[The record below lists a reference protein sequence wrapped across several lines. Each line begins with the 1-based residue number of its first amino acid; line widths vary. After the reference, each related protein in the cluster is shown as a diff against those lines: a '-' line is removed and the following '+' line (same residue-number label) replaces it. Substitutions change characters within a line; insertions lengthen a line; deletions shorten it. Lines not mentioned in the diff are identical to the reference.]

1 MSMKSTA
8 DLIVTQLAAITSPA
22 APSKVQKVPSQHG
35 DDRPRNPM
43 TNDCWINLEATGQD
57 RSDEPNKSSLRA
69 YTFVVHYWY
78 SSKKWDLGDTAD
90 IQMDM
95 ADALFD
101 KLVHNTLAGNARIGI
116 AYDDM
121 DTLTFEG
128 GEDDDT
134 TYVVRLPFT
143 VWRQE

>member
-1 MSMKSTA
+1 MSMKACA
-8 DLIVTQLAAITSPA
+8 DLFITELKTITSPA
-22 APSKVQKVPSQHG
+22 VPSAVLKVPSQHG
-35 DDRPRNPM
+35 DDRPKKNA
-43 TNDCWINLEATGQD
+43 TCWINLEPNMQD
-57 RSDEPNKSSLRA
+57 RSDEANQSSLRQYGFIA
-69 YTFVVHYWY
+69 HYWY
-78 SSKKWDLGDTAD
+78 SSKKFSLEDTAD

-95 ADALFD
+95 SDALLD
-101 KLVHNTLAGNARIGI
+101 KLAHNTLEGYARIGI

>member
-8 DLIVTQLAAITSPA
+8 DLIITELEKITSPA
-22 APSKVQKVPSQHG
+22 VPIVQKVPSQHG
-35 DDRPRNPM
+35 DDRPKSILK
-43 TNDCWINLEATGQD
+43 NDCWINLEPDLQT
-57 RSDEPNKSSLRA
+57 RSDEPNKSSLRSYGFTA
-69 YTFVVHYWY
+69 HFWY
-78 SSKKWDLGDTAD
+78 SSKRWSLEDTAD

-95 ADALFD
+95 SDALYD
-101 KLVHNTLAGNARIGI
+101 ALGHNTLAGNARYGI

-134 TYVVRLPFT
+134 SYVVRLPFV
-143 VWRQE
+143 VWRQV